1 MEKRTEI
8 IIRYTVYGLLIGLV
22 FPLTSLFI
30 ASLSNDVSFSMQGYT
45 QLHSLSPGQYL
56 LDLIPLLTT
65 FAGIMASVLVIR
77 QRAKLY
83 QQISESRQRS
93 ENILA
98 FTQKLINNELDA
110 ELKLSEEND
119 PLGRAMIDLRNN
131 LNQNT
136 SDQLARKKDDDQRNW
151 VSEGLAKFGDIL
163 RGTFENMEE
172 FSFNIISNLVK
183 YMSSNQ
189 GGFFLIEQEADGNV
203 FFDLKASYAYDR
215 KKFADK
221 RIEWGEGL
229 IGTCALEKQSIYM
242 TNIPDGYLEITS
254 GLGMANPDHLL
265 IVPLLVQ
272 DRVLGIIELASFKSF
287 ENFEIRFLESVAENT
302 AITLSSLRSSI
313 RTSGLLKESR
323 EQAEAL
329 AHQEEKMR
337 LNMEELKQTQ
347 EEAARQ
353 AEKFISFTNSVNH
366 TLIRSEYDPSG
377 TLIYANTRFLKKLG
391 YTSNSEV
398 EGEHISKFI
407 DDKDN
412 EWFNP
417 LWERIAGGG
426 PHYEGY
432 MKLKNK
438 HGQDIWTMA
447 TYTSVMSTV
456 N

>member
-30 ASLSNDVSFSMQGYT
+30 ASFSNDVSFSLQGYSL
-45 QLHSLSPGQYL
+45 LHSLSPGQYL

-65 FAGIMASVLVIR
+65 FAGIMASVMVIR
-77 QRAKLY
+77 HRANLY
-83 QQISESRQRS
+83 QQITESRQRS

-110 ELKLSEEND
+110 ELKLGEEND

-183 YMSSNQ
+183 YMGSNQ
-189 GGFFLIEQEADGNV
+189 GGFFLLEQEGDGNV

-287 ENFEIRFLESVAENT
+287 EDFEIRFIESVAENT

-337 LNMEELKQTQ
+337 LNME
-347 EEAARQ
+347 AD
-353 AEKFISFTNSVNH
+353 SG
-366 TLIRSEYDPSG
+366 RSCETG
-377 TLIYANTRFLKKLG
+377 
-391 YTSNSEV
+391 
-398 EGEHISKFI
+398 
-407 DDKDN
+407 
-412 EWFNP
+412 
-417 LWERIAGGG
+417 
-426 PHYEGY
+426 
-432 MKLKNK
+432 
-438 HGQDIWTMA
+438 
-447 TYTSVMSTV
+447 
-456 N
+456 